1 MKIKIIT
8 PENIELEYSLANLGS
23 RAAAF
28 IIDSIIEGL
37 IFSIL
42 LLILFCIYKIN
53 EPFWEAFYGWIWG
66 IFTIVSF
73 VIYQGYFIFSEMN
86 MNGKTIGKRLM
97 RIRTIRRNGQSLT
110 FKHSLIRNL
119 FRTFIDVFGIGVVL
133 IFLNKEHKRL
143 GDMVAST
150 IVVAEEDK
158 TRPVSLESLLKSNQG
173 TYNYYLSQHEQDLLR
188 EYYSRRYY
196 IEDSEELR
204 KRMRL
209 YFAEKFEREG
219 LLEEFKDFINNL

>member
-1 MKIKIIT
+1 MKK
-8 PENIELEYSLANLGS
+8 ANTYLS
-23 RAAAF
+23 
-28 IIDSIIEGL
+28 
-37 IFSIL
+37 
-42 LLILFCIYKIN
+42 
-53 EPFWEAFYGWIWG
+53 
-66 IFTIVSF
+66 
-73 VIYQGYFIFSEMN
+73 
-86 MNGKTIGKRLM
+86 
-97 RIRTIRRNGQSLT
+97 
-110 FKHSLIRNL
+110 
-119 FRTFIDVFGIGVVL
+119 
-133 IFLNKEHKRL
+133 
-143 GDMVAST
+143 